1 MGGST
6 RAQSSGVNWE
16 PSGFPPQA
24 VFLWCSSP
32 RRETISSGEGF
43 RGAYEAVVSDDPSG
57 QHNPMAS
64 QGPLD
69 GRVSVVGGRATLNR
83 EVLERV
89 IPSGITYSWELQLR
103 WRIRRPHG
111 ADVDGTQAPG
121 CRRRSPLTVHL
132 KPYWGKPTV
141 RNFRG
146 GRGNPKLD
154 RARRAPLPYSAEHL
168 FAWRTTTTARLMDD
182 AEAMGN
188 DLDFRC
194 QSIFSRGGRP
204 RRRGSR

>member
-1 MGGST
+1 
-6 RAQSSGVNWE
+6 
-16 PSGFPPQA
+16 
-24 VFLWCSSP
+24 
-32 RRETISSGEGF
+32 
-43 RGAYEAVVSDDPSG
+43 
-57 QHNPMAS
+57 MAS

-154 RARRAPLPYSAEHL
+154 RARRAPLPYSAVHHSCPKR
-168 FAWRTTTTARLMDD
+168 WRGKSGVSSSFWGKSGGKSGVLQPIMPL
-182 AEAMGN
+182 
-188 DLDFRC
+188 DLPVKV
-194 QSIFSRGGRP
+194 RP
-204 RRRGSR
+204 WELTVYPRSHIRR